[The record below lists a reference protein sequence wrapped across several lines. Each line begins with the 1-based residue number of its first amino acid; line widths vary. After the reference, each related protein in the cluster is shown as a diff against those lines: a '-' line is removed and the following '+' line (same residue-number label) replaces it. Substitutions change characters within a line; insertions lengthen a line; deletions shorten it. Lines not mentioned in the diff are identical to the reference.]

1 MENQFRDA
9 LEQSLVREHRQAGIR
24 LSRAT
29 TYITCLCGAEFTGP
43 DWWTRHLVEEATR
56 AVQAV
61 AEKIS
66 VDVSRAK
73 VVVVHP
79 PERNEPRRFPVLEVS
94 TAGDTKAAP
103 YGRSN

>member
-1 MENQFRDA
+1 MEDQIREA

-43 DWWTRHLVEEATR
+43 DWWSRHLVEESTK

-61 AEKIS
+61 VEKIS

-79 PERNEPRRFPVLEVS
+79 SEGNEPRRFPVLEVS
-94 TAGDTKAAP
+94 TTGDTKAGL
-103 YGRSN
+103 YGGSN